1 MTQVYD
7 SEGIVH
13 PVTVVDTSDVKV
25 VGMKT
30 MERDGYNAIVLGKG
44 KKKKSNKAETNKY
57 KELGYVPKVAFEF
70 RVKELDPAIKIG
82 DDCVIEVE
90 EESKLDITGWTKGKG
105 FAGVIKRW
113 GFSGG
118 PKTHGQ
124 SDRHRSAGSIGSGT
138 TPGRVYKGKKMAGR
152 MGNKRQ
158 VVKNLKLV
166 KTDNEAGL
174 IFVKG
179 AVPGAKSKYVL
190 IKSN

>member
-1 MTQVYD
+1 M
-7 SEGIVH
+7 
-13 PVTVVDTSDVKV
+13 
-25 VGMKT
+25 
-30 MERDGYNAIVLGKG
+30 DG
-44 KKKKSNKAETNKY
+44 
-57 KELGYVPKVAFEF
+57 
-70 RVKELDPAIKIG
+70 
-82 DDCVIEVE
+82 
-90 EESKLDITGWTKGKG
+90 TKGKG